1 MILMSFLGLEG
12 IADEPLLRVSNG
24 SRILFPRADNLK
36 FILNCGIE
44 ASDFSVQCKRCI
56 SQSCLGGDTHR

>member
-1 MILMSFLGLEG
+1 MSFLGLEG
-12 IADEPLLRVSNG
+12 ITDEPLQRVSNG

-36 FILNCGIE
+36 FILNCGIK
-44 ASDFSVQCKRCI
+44 ASEFSVQCKRRI